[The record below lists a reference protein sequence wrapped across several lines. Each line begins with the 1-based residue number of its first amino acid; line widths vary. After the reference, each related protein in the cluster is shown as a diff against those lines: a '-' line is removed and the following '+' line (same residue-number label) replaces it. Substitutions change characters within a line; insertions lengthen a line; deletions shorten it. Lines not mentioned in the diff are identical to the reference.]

1 MENLDLL
8 IFTSVLVILFILFG
22 IATYRQFTRMEK
34 QEFNSAKEQGGAEN
48 FLKFLSKLFDS

>member
-1 MENLDLL
+1 MENLDLI

-22 IATYRQFTRMEK
+22 VATYRQFTRMEN
-34 QEFNSAKEQGGAEN
+34 QQFNSTSEKGGAEN

>member
-22 IATYRQFTRMEK
+22 VATYRQFTRMGN
-34 QEFNSAKEQGGAEN
+34 QEFNSATEQGGAEN

>member
-22 IATYRQFTRMEK
+22 IATYRQFTRMENE
-34 QEFNSAKEQGGAEN
+34 EFNSVTEQGGAES

>member
-22 IATYRQFTRMEK
+22 IATYRQFTRMEN
-34 QEFNSAKEQGGAEN
+34 QEFNSEKEQGGAEN

>member
-8 IFTSVLVILFILFG
+8 IFTSILIILFILFG

-34 QEFNSAKEQGGAEN
+34 ESFNSESEKGGAEN
-48 FLKFLSKLFDS
+48 FLKFLSKLFDN